1 MFDYK
6 CNGAVG
12 GLVRLGRNQ
21 THFFGR
27 FSRHRLNAISFA
39 HESSQSG
46 QETSLIALSLK
57 GLLLHV
63 DETLGGEIT
72 QIEFGG
78 IELLAYQEWI
88 KPNNARENNA
98 LSQARKDWLTNY
110 RGGWQ
115 FLVPN
120 AGSECEVDGVF
131 HPFHGEW
138 SRTHVSIVEHSDV
151 LLRMRATVQTSIVV
165 ERVISLESDPERIKL
180 TTTLKNESDEPTSFI
195 WGEHPAFIALPGD
208 RIDMPTAPVANSDG
222 VSVGNWPASS
232 NANSLDV
239 VSAEAPYES
248 VHYVTNVSS
257 GWAALRRSEV
267 GIALA
272 WDTRDFPHVW
282 LWRENGSPGF
292 PFFGQASLIA
302 IEPASTWPGMGLNEA
317 RKRGQAFT
325 LLPSETRSTVVTMVP
340 FSETKFP
347 VCNVTVDGQIDFAS

>member
-21 THFFGR
+21 THFFGGFR
-27 FSRHRLNAISFA
+27 GHGLNAISFT

-72 QIEFGG
+72 QIEFDG

-115 FLVPN
+115 LLVPN

-131 HPFHGEW
+131 HPFHAKLIFNTGFTE
-138 SRTHVSIVEHSDV
+138 SIINV
-151 LLRMRATVQTSIVV
+151 LS
-165 ERVISLESDPERIKL
+165 EISLLEL
-180 TTTLKNESDEPTSFI
+180 VTLS
-195 WGEHPAFIALPGD
+195 
-208 RIDMPTAPVANSDG
+208 TAVNF
-222 VSVGNWPASS
+222 VK
-232 NANSLDV
+232 
-239 VSAEAPYES
+239 
-248 VHYVTNVSS
+248 T
-257 GWAALRRSEV
+257 
-267 GIALA
+267 
-272 WDTRDFPHVW
+272 
-282 LWRENGSPGF
+282 
-292 PFFGQASLIA
+292 
-302 IEPASTWPGMGLNEA
+302 
-317 RKRGQAFT
+317 
-325 LLPSETRSTVVTMVP
+325 
-340 FSETKFP
+340 
-347 VCNVTVDGQIDFAS
+347 